1 MLSHFD
7 KTSKT
12 NFFMLFHFDKTSK
25 TFLSDTYSGELRFK
39 PNVVRSIPGA
49 RATRLGSFSAA
60 LINVNRPTIPNW
72 SLTIPL
78 GMFETVPEKIN
89 A

>member
-1 MLSHFD
+1 
-7 KTSKT
+7 
-12 NFFMLFHFDKTSK
+12 MLFHFDKTSK

-78 GMFETVPEKIN
+78 GMFETVPEKSMVN
-89 A
+89 S